1 MNIAIIPARG
11 GSKRLKKK
19 NIRDFCGKPI
29 IGYAIEKAIN
39 LGIFTDVIVTTDD
52 PDIAS
57 ISKDFGAHIPELRP
71 SYLSDDY
78 ATTLDVMKYAV
89 ANYIPEREVKTVVC
103 CIYPTTPLLSPRFVL
118 EGQLLIESGQW
129 DYVISATRYS
139 HPIERAFTINNSGP
153 AEVINPEHVLTR
165 TQDLSDSFYDAGQFY
180 WGERQTWITG
190 KSVFLSKMTAVEIPK
205 LQSIDI
211 DTLEDWIL
219 AEHIYTANMNRA
231 NGS

>member
-1 MNIAIIPARG
+1 MNFAIIPARG
-11 GSKRLKKK
+11 GSKRLRKK
-19 NIRDFCGKPI
+19 NIRDFCGKPVI
-29 IGYAIEKAIN
+29 AYAIENALS
-39 LGIFTDVIVTTDD
+39 LGIFSEVIVTTDD

-57 ISKDFGAHIPELRP
+57 ISRDYGAQIPEMRP
-71 SYLSDDY
+71 GNLSDDY

-89 ANYIPEREVKTVVC
+89 ANYVPKSENKNAVC

-118 EGQLLIESGQW
+118 EGQQLFESGEW

-139 HPIERAFTINNSGP
+139 HPIERAFTINRSGP
-153 AEVINPEHVLTR
+153 VEVINPEYVFTR

-190 KSVFLSKMTAVEIPK
+190 KSMFLSRMTAVEIPK

-219 AEHIYTANMNRA
+219 AEHIYTSNIHRA
-231 NGS
+231 NGQ